1 MYNVLAVPVTGPINL
16 SVFFAIKE
24 IFKAVFIYN

>member
-1 MYNVLAVPVTGPINL
+1 MYNVLAVPVTGPIIL

-24 IFKAVFIYN
+24 IFKAVFVI